1 MVLKIY
7 LQPINSTNRKVLNR
21 LVSALESVFHMPIE
35 VLDAIPMPPGAF
47 NPTRRQYHSTKIL
60 HFLKDNLPP
69 DAFRLVGITEADLYV
84 PQLNFVFGEAVMEGE
99 VAIISLHR
107 LYPEFYGLPGNE
119 ELLEER
125 AIKEAVHEL
134 GHTFGLGHCVNP
146 KCVMYFSNSIS
157 DTDRKSAEFC
167 QECHARL
174 IKFMNLQLQ
183 NN

>member
-7 LQPINSTNRKVLNR
+7 LQPINSTNQKVLNR

-35 VLDAIPMPPGAF
+35 VLDTIPLPPGAF
-47 NPTRRQYHSTKIL
+47 NPTRGQYRSTEIL
-60 HFLKDNLPP
+60 RFLKNYLPP

-84 PQLNFVFGEAVMEGE
+84 PQLNFVFGEAMMGGE

-107 LYPEFYGLPGNE
+107 LYPEFYGLLGNE

-174 IKFMNLQLQ
+174 SKFIGLISLK
-183 NN
+183 

>member
-7 LQPINSTNRKVLNR
+7 LQPINSTNQKVLNR

-35 VLDAIPMPPGAF
+35 VLDTIPLPPGAF
-47 NPTRRQYHSTKIL
+47 NPTRGQYRSTEIL
-60 HFLKDNLPP
+60 RFLKNYLPP

-84 PQLNFVFGEAVMEGE
+84 PQLNFVFGEAMMGGE

-107 LYPEFYGLPGNE
+107 LYPEFYGRLGPE

-134 GHTFGLGHCVNP
+134 GHTCGLGHCVNP

-174 IKFMNLQLQ
+174 SKFIGLISLK
-183 NN
+183 